1 MRVVNESPNAIELNY
16 VLTAVDNINGR
27 ESTAQFNGTATL
39 INEDGQWKLDFI
51 KNKVR

>member
-16 VLTAVDNINGR
+16 VLTADINGR

-51 KNKVR
+51 KNKVK